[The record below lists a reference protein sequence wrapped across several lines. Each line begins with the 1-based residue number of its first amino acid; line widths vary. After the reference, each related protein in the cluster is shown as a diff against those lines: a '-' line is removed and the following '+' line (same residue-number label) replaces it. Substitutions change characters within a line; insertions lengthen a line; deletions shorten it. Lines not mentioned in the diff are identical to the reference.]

1 MTSNHRERKL
11 NQLDT
16 VVLTTNFEEHSLTR
30 GDVGA
35 IVHRY
40 EGGLAYEVEFVTAD
54 GSTIA
59 LLTLKAS
66 DVRPMKS
73 GEILHARELASV

>member
-1 MTSNHRERKL
+1 M
-11 NQLDT
+11 NQLET
-16 VVLTTNFEEHSLTR
+16 VVLTTDFEEHSLER

-40 EGGLAYEVEFVTAD
+40 EGGVAYEVEFVTAD
-54 GSTIA
+54 GGTIA

-66 DVRPMKS
+66 DIRPMKS
-73 GEILHARELASV
+73 GETLHARELASV